1 MTERPTPFALV
12 FASLADERF
21 GAIRDTLGDAP
32 RLDDFLMAAPV
43 VELLRDLRPDEGLG
57 DAVDDFIAF
66 VHAAYRHWAS
76 GTPVRILDREATDRL
91 LAAAGTASG
100 PPGDSGS
107 PATEYIQVAPRRI
120 WARLQDQDTHE
131 PLDGWFAVPEGEG
144 LRVAACLG
152 LHPSRPGLS
161 VLVAEG
167 RPSPGTAREGDA
179 PFAATMEGGAAA
191 GLASIANAEELL
203 RLAWH
208 AAAR

>member
-1 MTERPTPFALV
+1 MSDHPTPFGLV

-21 GAIRDTLGDAP
+21 GAIREALGDAP

-43 VELLRDLRPDEGLG
+43 IELLRDLRPEEGLG
-57 DAVDDFIAF
+57 DAVDDFVAF

-91 LAAAGTASG
+91 LAAAGTATRPS
-100 PPGDSGS
+100 GDSGHA
-107 PATEYIQVAPRRI
+107 ATEYIQVAPRRI
-120 WARLQDQDTHE
+120 WARLQDQETHE
-131 PLDGWFAVPEGEG
+131 PLDGWFAVHEGEA
-144 LRVAACLG
+144 LRVVACLG
-152 LHPSRPGLS
+152 LHQSRPGLS

-167 RPSPGTAREGDA
+167 RPSPGPAREGDA

-191 GLASIANAEELL
+191 GLASLDNAEELL

-208 AAAR
+208 AAAG